1 MKLLLD
7 THAFIWW
14 DSDDARLSAKALA
27 GCKSPENSLH
37 LSLASVWEMQ
47 IKMQLG
53 KLTVRLPLAEVL
65 RDQEQR
71 NGLVLEPITLEDIL
85 SLEMLR
91 PLHRDPFDRLLVSQA
106 LRGGFHLVSHDPEIS
121 RYPAP
126 VLW

>member
-14 DSDDARLSAKALA
+14 DSGDARLSEKALA
-27 GCKSPENSLH
+27 ACNSAANTLH

-53 KLTVRLPLAEVL
+53 KLAIRLPLAEVL
-65 RDQEQR
+65 RDQQRR
-71 NGLVLEPITLEDIL
+71 NGLVLEPVALEDIL
-85 SLEMLR
+85 SLETLR

-106 LRGGFHLVSHDPEIS
+106 MRGDFHLVSHDPEIS
-121 RYPAP
+121 RYPAAM
-126 VLW
+126 LW

>member
-14 DSDDARLSAKALA
+14 DSGDARLSPKALA
-27 GCKSPENSLH
+27 ACSSPEHTLH

-53 KLTVRLPLAEVL
+53 KLALRLPLAEVL
-65 RDQEQR
+65 RDQQR
-71 NGLVLEPITLEDIL
+71 GNGMVLEPVALDDIL
-85 SLEMLR
+85 SLDSLR
-91 PLHRDPFDRLLVSQA
+91 PLHRDPFDRMLVAQA
-106 LRGGFHLVSHDPEIS
+106 VRGGFQLVSHDPEIS
-121 RYPAP
+121 RYPVP